1 MTTRRI
7 ALSSIVLVAAC
18 TLGLRGSPAE
28 HRALLSGDLLAHQA
42 RHTSARARVIVHG
55 DDATLEAVAGRHHLQ
70 ILRRLT
76 GAAVLAANSA
86 ELAELAADAAV
97 DHLSGDLLVSNWMSV
112 SNKSTAADQVRAGTS
127 GLLGIGA
134 VPGVTGQGIGVA
146 VLDSGVSSHNAL
158 SNKVAA
164 NVSFVTGDPAVTDAF
179 GHGTHVAGI
188 IAGTASAAAN
198 VTPLYTGG
206 IAPNAKIIN
215 VRVLGADG
223 TGLVS
228 DVIDGIEWVIN
239 HRLTYNIR
247 VINLSLGHP
256 VFESAATD
264 PLCVEVQKAVNNGI
278 VVVVAAGNKGK
289 TPDGRTILGGIS
301 SPGNSPA
308 ALTVGALNTFGT
320 ISRSDD
326 AVTTYSSRGPTRF
339 DHAVKPDIAA
349 PGNKIVSL
357 EANNS
362 VLPALYSSL
371 YVAGKG
377 DNSYMMLSGTSMAA
391 PMVSGAVALLLQGT
405 PSMSPAQVK
414 LAMQTGATFVANGG
428 LMGAGAGSANFWA
441 SRKNASSGLVSSLE
455 NTIVAGLGITPSGAS
470 FWDKGTL
477 SNRLYEG
484 DGYRL
489 LSLLDLPKIWLNPAL
504 LRFGD
509 LNLIGLTNP
518 LARISSCPLLWGV
531 VSTWTTEN
539 QINWGDTVYD
549 PQGQSIMWG
558 DSNTADDTSIM
569 WGDSMASPDPQ

>member
-1 MTTRRI
+1 MTTKKT
-7 ALSSIVLVAAC
+7 ALCVALVATSA
-18 TLGLRGSPAE
+18 LGLRGSPAE
-28 HRALLSGDLLAHQA
+28 HRAFLSGDLVAHQA
-42 RHTSARARVIVHG
+42 RHTGARARVIVQG
-55 DDATLEAVAGRHHLQ
+55 DDATLEAVARRHHLQ
-70 ILRRLT
+70 ILRRLN

-86 ELAELAADAAV
+86 ELSELATDAAV
-97 DHLSGDLLVSNWMSV
+97 DHLSGDLPVSNWMSV
-112 SNKSTAADQVRAGTS
+112 SNKSTAADQVRAGAP
-127 GLLGIGA
+127 GLPGITA

-158 SNKVAA
+158 SNKVSA

-188 IAGTASAAAN
+188 IAGTASAAAY

-228 DVIDGIEWVIN
+228 DVIAGIEWVIN
-239 HRLTYNIR
+239 NRSAYNIR

-256 VFESAATD
+256 VFESATTD
-264 PLCVEVQKAVNNGI
+264 PLCVEVQKAVDNGI

-320 ISRSDD
+320 VSRSDD

-339 DHAVKPDIAA
+339 DHAVKPDLAA

-362 VLPALYSSL
+362 VLPGLYSTL
-371 YVAGKG
+371 HVAGKG
-377 DNSYMMLSGTSMAA
+377 TNSYMTLSGTSMAA

-405 PSMSPAQVK
+405 PSMSPAHVK
-414 LAMQTGATFVANGG
+414 LVMQSGATYVANGG

-441 SRKNASSGLVSSLE
+441 SRKIAASGLIGSLV
-455 NTIVAGLGITPSGAS
+455 NTVVGGLGVTASGAS
-470 FWDKGTL
+470 YWDKGTL
-477 SNRLYEG
+477 SDRLYKG

-489 LSLLDLPKIWLNPAL
+489 LSLLDLPKIWLNPSL
-504 LRFGD
+504 LYYGD

-518 LARISSCPLLWGV
+518 LARVSSCPLLWGV

-539 QINWGDTVYD
+539 QINWGDTVHD

-558 DSNTADDTSIM
+558 DSGTADDTSIM
-569 WGDSMASPDPQ
+569 WGDAMASPDPQ